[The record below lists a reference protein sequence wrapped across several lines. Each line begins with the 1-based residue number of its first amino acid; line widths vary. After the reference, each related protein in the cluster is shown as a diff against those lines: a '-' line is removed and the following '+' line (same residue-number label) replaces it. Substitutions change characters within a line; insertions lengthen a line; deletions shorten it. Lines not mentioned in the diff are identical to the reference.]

1 MERHILIS
9 ESFES
14 AAYALR
20 NTMIEFQSRSGIDGF
35 ANSVDRFAHAVQL
48 FNDAVDRLIEHK
60 LLTEAANG
68 KA

>member
-20 NTMIEFQSRSGIDGF
+20 DTMIEFQSRSGIDNF
-35 ANSVDRFAHAVQL
+35 TYSVDRFAAAAMQ
-48 FNDAVDRLIEHK
+48 FSDAVDRLIEHK
-60 LLTEAANG
+60 LLTEVANA